1 MSSSI
6 AAGPEVHPSF
16 LSIDSADGA
25 GPPSELERL
34 IQADRE
40 AKEAQRAAK
49 NKLNLERK
57 ELEKLENSGGAGAQS
72 DWAGRPGLVSDASFD
87 STTAPA
93 GLMASGGANGGD
105 EAGSDAGA
113 GDADSLIGS
122 LVDEPAAP
130 GRTPEKA
137 AGGKGKRGAG
147 PKGQKAKQPRKSKL
161 AQEIGPEDGMDIDA

>member
-1 MSSSI
+1 M
-6 AAGPEVHPSF
+6 
-16 LSIDSADGA
+16 
-25 GPPSELERL
+25 

-57 ELEKLENSGGAGAQS
+57 ELEKLENSGAGGGGAQA
-72 DWAGRPGLVSDASFD
+72 DWPNRPTLMSNASFD

-93 GLMASGGANGGD
+93 GLMTSGGGD
-105 EAGSDAGA
+105 EAASEA

-130 GRTPEKA
+130 GRTPERA
-137 AGGKGKRGAG
+137 AGGKGKRGGG

-161 AQEIGPEDGMDIDA
+161 AQEIGPEDGMDIDAQ